1 MGPRRLFFGPQISRA
16 EARSDMR
23 QWRMSATNAR
33 PRGPGWGA
41 APRRFR
47 DRSMAGL
54 ARGRGLR
61 QKRGKAF
68 TEGRQMA
75 MTDMTL
81 AERVSPRAAL
91 MQVVLVVA
99 GIALLTLAA
108 KVQVPM
114 WPSPVPV
121 TMGTFAVLALGA
133 AYGPRLGLVTILGYM
148 AIGALGAD
156 VFAGSAKVSGLA
168 YMMGSTGG
176 YLAGYVLATLALGL
190 AARAGW
196 DRSVPKMAGAMLIGN
211 ALIYLPGVLWL
222 NHVIVAGGL
231 FKADTFATV
240 RDQTLAWGLTPYLI
254 GDAMKLALAALLLPG
269 LWKIVGRARG

>member
-1 MGPRRLFFGPQISRA
+1 
-16 EARSDMR
+16 
-23 QWRMSATNAR
+23 
-33 PRGPGWGA
+33 
-41 APRRFR
+41 
-47 DRSMAGL
+47 MAL
-54 ARGRGLR
+54 SV
-61 QKRGKAF
+61 
-68 TEGRQMA
+68 
-75 MTDMTL
+75 TDKVL
-81 AERVSPRAAL
+81 AERFAPQAGTAATLTQAAL
-91 MQVVLVVA
+91 VAA
-99 GIALLTLAA
+99 GIVLLALAA

-133 AYGPRLGLVTILGYM
+133 AYGPRLGLLTIVGYM
-148 AIGALGAD
+148 LIGALGAD

-196 DRSVPKMAGAMLIGN
+196 DRSVPKMALAMLVGN
-211 ALIYLPGVLWL
+211 ALIYIPGLLWL

-231 FKADTFATV
+231 FHADKFATV
-240 RDQTLAWGLTPYLI
+240 WDQTLAWGLTPYLI

-269 LWKIVGRARG
+269 LWKLIGRLRG